1 MKRLINL
8 YKIAFKNWIYM
19 LLGII
24 SLFMYAL
31 FSGVNVTLVKPL
43 LDYVFT
49 PKINGV
55 IYKNATDFVHALV
68 NQTNLF
74 FALHKFSF
82 DLTSYKPLLANYENV
97 MKSTDSFV
105 LLKLIIVTIIILFT
119 FKNLTYYFNKVM
131 FINLRGKTVK
141 DLRNKIFYKY
151 THLSAAFFNKNKVGD
166 SLVRIIN
173 DVEIV
178 NSQLI
183 MATVNII
190 RDVFT
195 ILVLIRIALLINS
208 RLFIISLAVLPIFA
222 VGLNILGSKIKK
234 YAKRIQKQFAHL
246 FSNIEEILNN
256 IMIVKIFAKED
267 FENNKF
273 EKLNNRYFKF
283 WRKSQ
288 LYSAINMPFSESITI
303 LVGAFI
309 MLIGGK
315 AVLSNQDSFT
325 FGSFMAFLLT
335 TFSMLSPFKQITKA
349 YTNIKKALVSL
360 DRIYDILE
368 RKNEVIED
376 KNPIIKNSFDER
388 IEIKDLAFSYNN
400 KDFVLKDINLKIN
413 KGEKVAFV
421 GSSGSGKTT
430 FINILLRMFDS
441 DKGEI
446 LIDSIP
452 IKKMEIKSLRRL
464 FGVVTQESI
473 LFSDTI
479 KNNIQYGSD
488 YDVPLEKII
497 EAAKI
502 ANAHEF
508 ISELPDTYDH
518 LLSAKATNLSGG
530 QRQRICIARSIL
542 NNPEIIIFDEA
553 TSSLDTDSEQ
563 KVQMAI
569 DKITKNRTVL
579 VIAHRLSTILS
590 SDKIVVM
597 DKGHILD
604 IGTNDYL
611 LKNCKRYQELYNLQ
625 FNIKKN
631 RGIYEN

>member
-1 MKRLINL
+1 MNRLINL

-19 LLGII
+19 LFGII
-24 SLFMYAL
+24 SLFLYAL
-31 FSGVNVTLVKPL
+31 FSGVNVTLIKPL

-49 PKINGV
+49 PKIGN
-55 IYKNATDFVHALV
+55 ILYKNSHDFLNALI
-68 NQTNLF
+68 NQTHIF
-74 FALHKFSF
+74 FSNHQLAF
-82 DLTSYKPLLANYENV
+82 DLSSYKPLLSDYEKI

-105 LLKLIIVTIIILFT
+105 LLKLIVVTIVILFT
-119 FKNLTYYFNKVM
+119 LKNLTYYFNKVM
-131 FINLRGKTVK
+131 FINLRGKTIK
-141 DLRNKIFYKY
+141 DLRDKIFYKY
-151 THLSAAFFNKNKVGD
+151 THLSAAFFSKNKVGD

-195 ILVLIRIALLINS
+195 IFVLIKIALLINS
-208 RLFIISLAVLPIFA
+208 RLFIISLAVLPIFGI
-222 VGLNILGSKIKK
+222 GLNLLGSKIKK
-234 YAKRIQKQFAHL
+234 YAKRIQKQFSSL

-267 FENNKF
+267 YENEKFKELNNK
-273 EKLNNRYFKF
+273 YFKF
-283 WRKSQ
+283 WRKAQ

-303 LVGAFI
+303 LVGSFI

-315 AVLSNQDSFT
+315 AVLTNQSSFT

-360 DRIYDILE
+360 DRIYEIIE
-368 RKNEVIED
+368 QKNEVVEAE
-376 KNPIIKNSFDER
+376 NPINKKSFDDS
-388 IEIKDLAFSYNN
+388 IEMKNLSFSYND
-400 KDFVLKDINLKIN
+400 KDLVLKNINLKIN
-413 KGEKVAFV
+413 KGEKIAFV

-430 FINILLRMFDS
+430 LINILLRMFDPTEG
-441 DKGEI
+441 KV
-446 LIDSIP
+446 LMDSIP
-452 IKKMEIKSLRRL
+452 IKKLKIKSYRKM

-488 YDVPLEKII
+488 EDLPLEKII

-508 ISELPDTYDH
+508 ISNLPEKYERV
-518 LLSAKATNLSGG
+518 LSSKATNLSGG
-530 QRQRICIARSIL
+530 QRQRICIARSII

-563 KVQMAI
+563 KVQAAI

-590 SDKIVVM
+590 SDKIIVM
-597 DKGHILD
+597 DKGKILD

-611 LKNCKRYQELYNLQ
+611 LKNCQRYQELYNLQ
-625 FNIKKN
+625 FNVKK
-631 RGIYEN
+631 ENERKI

>member
-1 MKRLINL
+1 MNRLISL

-19 LLGII
+19 LLGVI
-24 SLFMYAL
+24 SLFIYAL

-49 PKINGV
+49 PKDGGV
-55 IYKNATDFVHALV
+55 LYKNTNDFLHAIIY
-68 NQTNLF
+68 QTHLF
-74 FALHKFSF
+74 FEVHKISF
-82 DLTSYKPLLANYENV
+82 DLSTYKSLLINYEDI
-97 MKSTDSFV
+97 MKSTDSYV
-105 LLKLIIVTIIILFT
+105 LLKFIVVTIIILFT
-119 FKNLTYYFNKVM
+119 LKNLTYYFNKVM
-131 FINLRGKTVK
+131 FINLRGKTIK
-141 DLRNKIFYKY
+141 DLRNMIFYKY
-151 THLSAAFFNKNKVGD
+151 THLSAAFFSKNKVGD

-195 ILVLIRIALLINS
+195 ILVLVRIALLINS
-208 RLFIISLAVLPIFA
+208 RLFIISLAILPIFA
-222 VGLNILGSKIKK
+222 VGLNFLGAKIKK
-234 YAKRIQKQFAHL
+234 YAKRIQKQFSSL

-267 FENNKF
+267 YENKKF
-273 EKLNNRYFKF
+273 NDLNNRYFKF
-283 WRKSQ
+283 WRKAQ
-288 LYSAINMPFSESITI
+288 LYSAINMPFSEFITI
-303 LVGAFI
+303 LVGSFI

-315 AVLSNQDSFT
+315 AVLTNQDSFT

-360 DRIYDILE
+360 NRIYDIIE
-368 RKNEVIED
+368 QKNEVFEVS
-376 KNPIIKNSFDER
+376 NPIKKKSFDKYLAIKNLS
-388 IEIKDLAFSYNN
+388 FSYND
-400 KDFVLKDINLKIN
+400 KDLVLKNINLMIN

-430 FINILLRMFDS
+430 LINLLLRMFDPNE
-441 DKGEI
+441 GEI

-452 IKKMEIKSLRRL
+452 ITKMEIKSLRKM

-479 KNNIQYGSD
+479 RNNIQYGAD
-488 YDVPLEKII
+488 KEIPLEQII

-508 ISELPDTYDH
+508 ISNLPGKYERV
-518 LLSAKATNLSGG
+518 LSSKATNLSGG

-563 KVQMAI
+563 KVQAAI
-569 DKITKNRTVL
+569 DKITENRTVL

-597 DKGHILD
+597 DKGEILD
-604 IGTNDYL
+604 VGTNDYL
-611 LKNCKRYQELYNLQ
+611 LKNCQRYQELYNLQ
-625 FNIKKN
+625 FNVKK
-631 RGIYEN
+631 ENERNK

>member
-1 MKRLINL
+1 MNRLINL

-19 LLGII
+19 LLGVI
-24 SLFMYAL
+24 SLFLYAL

-49 PKINGV
+49 PKNSEIL
-55 IYKNATDFVHALV
+55 YKNTNDFLHALISQA
-68 NQTNLF
+68 NIFFQTHSL
-74 FALHKFSF
+74 SF
-82 DLTSYKPLLANYENV
+82 DISTYKLLLIKYENV
-97 MKSTDSFV
+97 MKTTDSFV
-105 LLKLIIVTIIILFT
+105 LLKLIVVTIIILFT
-119 FKNLTYYFNKVM
+119 LKNVTYYFNKVM
-131 FINLRGKTVK
+131 FINLRGKTIK
-141 DLRNKIFYKY
+141 DLRNEIFYKY
-151 THLSAAFFNKNKVGD
+151 TYLSAAFFNKNKVGD

-195 ILVLIRIALLINS
+195 ILVLVRIALLING
-208 RLFIISLAVLPIFA
+208 RLFIISLTVLPIFGI
-222 VGLNILGSKIKK
+222 GLNLLGSKIKK
-234 YAKRIQKQFAHL
+234 YAKRIQKQFSSL

-267 FENNKF
+267 YENQKF
-273 EKLNNRYFKF
+273 KELNSNYFKF
-283 WRKSQ
+283 WRKAQ
-288 LYSAINMPFSESITI
+288 LYSAINMPFSEFITI
-303 LVGAFI
+303 LVGSFI

-315 AVLSNQDSFT
+315 AVLANQNSFT

-360 DRIYDILE
+360 DRIYEIIE
-368 RKNEVIED
+368 QKNEIIEVKNPVKKHSFD
-376 KNPIIKNSFDER
+376 KN
-388 IEIKDLAFSYNN
+388 IEVNNLSFSYNG
-400 KDFVLKDINLKIN
+400 KDMVIKNINLIIK
-413 KGEKVAFV
+413 KGEKIAFV

-430 FINILLRMFDS
+430 LINILLRMFDPT
-441 DKGEI
+441 KGEV
-446 LIDSIP
+446 LIDSVP
-452 IKKMEIKSLRRL
+452 IKNLEIKSYRKMY
-464 FGVVTQESI
+464 GVVTQESI

-479 KNNIQYGSD
+479 KNNIQYGAD
-488 YDVPLEKII
+488 EDVPLEKII

-508 ISELPDTYDH
+508 ISNLPGKYDRM
-518 LLSAKATNLSGG
+518 LSSKATNLSGG
-530 QRQRICIARSIL
+530 QRQRICIARAIL

-563 KVQMAI
+563 KVQAAI
-569 DKITKNRTVL
+569 DKITENRTVL
-579 VIAHRLSTILS
+579 VIAHRLSTILA

-597 DKGHILD
+597 DKGEVLD

-611 LKNCKRYQELYNLQ
+611 LKNCQRYQELYNLQ
-625 FNIKKN
+625 FNVKK
-631 RGIYEN
+631 ENERNI